1 MKRLFIK
8 VRFDRMQNMDLKIL
22 CQHIHKTIQSIDA
35 EALQLD
41 VACRRFGQMEPHFK
55 NLFPKHR
62 KMPQT
67 ETIVKLRK
75 RMDDLI
81 SALLL
86 HIKALKRADF
96 PEQHNEV
103 IVSEIYIRKLF
114 KNFVHEGILA
124 KNGNLNE
131 FFVEINKKEE
141 LYNTLEKIGL
151 SRYIDALVDLR
162 QQIKKNTQQRTD
174 LKLQQPRS
182 GVTISSKEQIISELQ
197 ILLQTIEITAITHPE
212 IDYNEL
218 ISFINQYLIEARAQL
233 RNLASRRKT
242 ALVKAEKKKESEN

>member
-1 MKRLFIK
+1 
-8 VRFDRMQNMDLKIL
+8 
-22 CQHIHKTIQSIDA
+22 
-35 EALQLD
+35 
-41 VACRRFGQMEPHFK
+41 
-55 NLFPKHR
+55 
-62 KMPQT
+62 MPQT

-96 PEQHNEV
+96 TEQHNEV
-103 IVSEIYIRKLF
+103 TVSEIYIRKLF

-131 FFVEINKKEE
+131 FLVEINKKEE

-218 ISFINQYLIEARAQL
+218 IS
-233 RNLASRRKT
+233 
-242 ALVKAEKKKESEN
+242 